1 MKGLPVNADALPLR
15 VHPTVENLGTFL
27 LRHAVLTPDAP
38 AVVEAGADGT
48 LLEVSYAE
56 LAARVERYV
65 DELATLGLEVGDRV
79 LVQSDTSSWA
89 VAMLLACT
97 QLGLPFIPMSEE
109 TPDQRLRAIVEIAK
123 PALLLQ
129 AAHGKSRELP
139 DSVGISWFGPDGL
152 DQVRSAPARP
162 RHRRDISDTDIAYVV
177 FTSGTTGQPKGVV
190 MSHRAVVSVLRSML
204 HYLNADSHARVA
216 TTASLQ
222 FDFSLFDIGLTL
234 GAGAALVVV
243 DRERLHW
250 PRRFLSFLNQ
260 ARVSNVHGVPSIWRP
275 VLQNEPELLR
285 ELTSV
290 RTVLF
295 TGESFPLAELR
306 ALQKLLP
313 EVEFWNGYG
322 ATESMACS
330 RSVLPNPLT
339 EDLQDL
345 PIGTGHPGAELL
357 LFGEDGR
364 PIEDTGIVG
373 EIYLRSPAL
382 FSGYWNEPEA
392 TSRVLIPD
400 PLNPSSGQSVFRTG
414 DYAYRGSD
422 GDLYFC
428 GRADSQ
434 VQLRGHRVELGE
446 VERRLLDHPAVR
458 TAVALLVPRTGF
470 DPVLHAFVVAD
481 DVARTELR
489 AFCLQALPQYMAPQ
503 QIHRLA
509 AIPVTV
515 NGKTD
520 RNALL
525 ALVGQAER

>member
-1 MKGLPVNADALPLR
+1 MNADTRPLR
-15 VHPTVENLGTFL
+15 VHPTVENLGSFL
-27 LRHAVLTPDAP
+27 LRHAATTPAAS
-38 AVVEAGADGT
+38 AVVEAAADGT

-56 LAARVERYV
+56 LAGRVARYV
-65 DELATLGLEVGDRV
+65 NALATLGLEVGDRV

-97 QLGLPFIPMSEE
+97 QLGLPFVPVSEE
-109 TPDQRLRAIVEIAK
+109 TPDQRLHTIVEIAQ
-123 PALLLQ
+123 PALFLQ
-129 AAHGKSRELP
+129 AVDGKSRDLP
-139 DSVGISWFGPDGL
+139 DSVGVSWFGPDGL
-152 DQVRSAPARP
+152 DQVRPASARS
-162 RHRRDISDTDIAYVV
+162 RHRRDISDTDIAYLV
-177 FTSGTTGQPKGVV
+177 FTSGTTGQPKGVA
-190 MSHRAVVSVLRSML
+190 MSHRAVVSLLRSML
-204 HYLNADSHARVA
+204 DYLSTDSHARVA

-250 PRRFLSFLNQ
+250 PRRFLSFLTQ

-275 VLQNEPELLR
+275 VLHNEPELLQ

-290 RTVLF
+290 HTVLF

-306 ALQKLLP
+306 ALQQLLP
-313 EVEFWNGYG
+313 TVDFWNGYG

-330 RSVLPNPLT
+330 GSKLPNPLPN
-339 EDLQDL
+339 DIQDL
-345 PIGTGHPGAELL
+345 PLGTGHPGAELL
-357 LFGEDGR
+357 LFDEEGR
-364 PIEDTGIVG
+364 PIEDTGVVG

-382 FSGYWNEPEA
+382 FAGYWNDPEA

-400 PLNPSSGQSVFRTG
+400 PLEPRSGQSVFRTG
-414 DYAYRGSD
+414 DHAYRGSD
-422 GDLYFC
+422 GDLYFS
-428 GRADSQ
+428 GRTDSQ
-434 VQLRGHRVELGE
+434 VQLRGYRVELGE
-446 VERRLLDHPAVR
+446 VERRLLDHPAVHA
-458 TAVALLVPRTGF
+458 AVALLVPRVGF

-489 AFCLQALPQYMAPQ
+489 TFCLQALPQYMAPQ
-503 QIHRLA
+503 QIHQLT

-525 ALVGQAER
+525 TLVGQAER